1 MAIKVQLRND
11 TSAAWSAANPVL
23 MQGEIGIDRDSGRI
37 KIGDGATAWN
47 ALPFALT
54 GPEGPQGQIGPNL
67 ALSGPGLT
75 VPAGVPLEI
84 TMLNRDSYT
93 TYAVAA
99 TGGTATLDGSTITFI
114 GDTIGAQTLTISADD
129 VDRVLTVNVVSN
141 SLGSAP
147 TAPPAIG
154 EPLEGGFYAGN
165 IIDTVTTAT
174 GSRALATGA
183 VTLTIP
189 PADLPKFY
197 IGQAVRLAAEPD
209 QGGSNVGLAEGVVI
223 AGSGNELSIDLTT
236 IRYGAGQ
243 TFSAWVIAAAWKLIV
258 APKAQGEA
266 GSVQYRTATG
276 ADPVACRTL
285 TNGPASTAAME
296 AMNAG
301 TVVYP
306 MARWVTDINNGGG
319 IGGYADWY
327 IPARDEL
334 ELLWR
339 NLKPVT
345 NNNFVGDRPVSAFT
359 YNRDANVST
368 LGQNGTNDNSEPL
381 GAAYTATVPAQ
392 TENTLFRTGGAE
404 AFAFG
409 SSYYWTSSEFSS
421 NNAWFQLYVTSSP
434 GAQSSSY
441 NKNNLTRARAVRRSI
456 L

>member
-23 MQGEIGIDRDSGRI
+23 MQGEIGIDRDAGRI
-37 KIGDGATAWN
+37 KIGNGVTAWN

-54 GPEGPQGQIGPNL
+54 GPEGPQGEIGPNL

-84 TMLNRDSYT
+84 AMLNRDSYI

-243 TFSAWVIAAAWKLIV
+243 TFSAWVIAAAWKLIG
-258 APKAQGEA
+258 APRAQGEA
-266 GSVQYRTATG
+266 GSVQYRTANG

-339 NLKPVT
+339 AFKPVT
-345 NNNFVGDRPVSAFT
+345 NNNFVGDRPISAFT

-368 LGQNGTNDNSEPL
+368 LGANGTNDNSEPT
-381 GAAYTATVPAQ
+381 GAAYTAAAPAQ
-392 TENTLFRTGGAE
+392 TGNALFRTGGAE
-404 AFAFG
+404 AFTFG
-409 SSYYWTSSEFSS
+409 SSYYWSSSEFSAS
-421 NNAWFQLYVTSSP
+421 VAWFQYWN
-434 GAQSSSY
+434 SSY
-441 NKNNLTRARAVRRSI
+441 PGSQSLDNKSNTSRVRAVRRSI

>member
-1 MAIKVQLRND
+1 MAIKIQLRND
-11 TSAAWSAANPVL
+11 ASAAWSAANPVL
-23 MQGEIGIDRDSGRI
+23 MRGEVGIDRDTGRL
-37 KIGDGATAWN
+37 KIGDGVTAWN

-54 GPEGPQGQIGPNL
+54 GPQGPQGEIGPNL

-75 VPAGVPLEI
+75 VPAGVPFEI

-93 TYAVAA
+93 TYAVSA
-99 TGGTATLDGSTITFI
+99 TGGTATLAGNKITFI
-114 GDTIGAQTLTISADD
+114 GSEIGAQTLTISADD
-129 VDRVLTVNVVSN
+129 VDRTLTINVVSN

-147 TAPPAIG
+147 AAPPAFG

-174 GSRALATGA
+174 GSRTLATGA
-183 VTLTIP
+183 VTLTIQ

-197 IGQAVRLAAEPD
+197 IGQKVRLAADPA
-209 QGGSNVGLAEGVVI
+209 QGGSTVGLADGTVI
-223 AGSGNELSIDLTT
+223 VGSGSDLSIDLTN

-243 TFSAWVIAAAWKLIV
+243 TFTAWVIAAAWKVIV
-258 APKAQGEA
+258 APRAQGEA
-266 GSVQYRTATG
+266 GSLQYKTANT

-285 TNGPASTAAME
+285 TNGPVSTAAME
-296 AMNAG
+296 ALNAG

-306 MARWVTDINNGGG
+306 MARWATDINNNGG
-319 IGGYADWY
+319 INGYQDWY

-359 YNRDANVST
+359 YNRDANIST
-368 LGQNGTNDNSEPL
+368 LGQNGTNDNSEPI
-381 GAAYTATVPAQ
+381 GAAYTATVPTQ
-392 TENTLFRTGGAE
+392 TAATPFRSGGTE
-404 AFAFG
+404 ALAFG
-409 SSYYWTSSEFSS
+409 NAAYWASSEFSAVS
-421 NNAWFQLYVTSSP
+421 AWSQLYSTSSP
-434 GAQSSSY
+434 GAQSTNN
-441 NKNNLTRARAVRRSI
+441 NKNSGYRARAVRRSI

>member
-1 MAIKVQLRND
+1 MAIKIQLRND
-11 TSAAWSAANPVL
+11 TAAAWSAANPVL
-23 MQGEIGIDRDSGRI
+23 MRGEVGIDRDTGRI
-37 KIGDGATAWN
+37 KIGDGVTAWN

-54 GPEGPQGQIGPNL
+54 GPQGPQGEVGPNL

-84 TMLNRDSYT
+84 MMLNRDSYT

-197 IGQAVRLAAEPD
+197 IGQKVRLAAD
-209 QGGSNVGLAEGVVI
+209 SAQGGSTVGLADGTVI
-223 AGSGNELSIDLTT
+223 AGSGSELSIDLTN

-243 TFSAWVIAAAWKLIV
+243 TFTAWVIAAAWKVIV
-258 APKAQGEA
+258 APRAQGEA
-266 GSVQYRTATG
+266 GSVQYKTANT

-319 IGGYADWY
+319 INGYRDWY

-345 NNNFVGDRPVSAFT
+345 DNNFVGDRPVSAFT

-404 AFAFG
+404 AFTFG
-409 SSYYWTSSEFSS
+409 SSYYWSSSEFSAGY
-421 NNAWFQLYVTSSP
+421 AWIQFYVTSSP
-434 GAQSSSY
+434 GAQYGTNGSDGY
-441 NKNNLTRARAVRRSI
+441 RARAVRRSI

>member
-37 KIGDGATAWN
+37 KIGNGVTAWN

-54 GPEGPQGQIGPNL
+54 GPDGPQGEVGPNL

-84 TMLNRDSYT
+84 MMLNRDSYT
-93 TYAVAA
+93 TYSVSA
-99 TGGTATLDGSTITFI
+99 TGGTATLAGNKITFV
-114 GDTIGAQTLTISADD
+114 GSVIGAQTLTISADD
-129 VDRVLTVNVVSN
+129 VDRALTINVVSN

-147 TAPPAIG
+147 AAPPAIG
-154 EPLEGGFYAGN
+154 EPLDGGFYAGN

-174 GSRALATGA
+174 GSNALAVGA

-189 PADLPKFY
+189 PADLSKFY
-197 IGQAVRLAAEPD
+197 LGQKVRLAADPA
-209 QGGSNVGLAEGVVI
+209 QGGANVGLAEGTVI
-223 AGSGNELSIDLTT
+223 AGSGSELSIDLAT

-243 TFSAWVIAAAWKLIV
+243 TFSAWVIAAAWKVIV
-258 APKAQGEA
+258 APKAQGEV
-266 GSVQYRTATG
+266 GSVQYKTAST
-276 ADPVACRTL
+276 ADPVVCRTL

-296 AMNAG
+296 ALNVG

-319 IGGYADWY
+319 IGGLTDWY

-339 NLKPVT
+339 AFKPVT
-345 NNNFVGDRPVSAFT
+345 NNNFVGDRPISAFT
-359 YNRDANVST
+359 YNSDANVST
-368 LGQNGTNDNSEPL
+368 LGANGTNDNSEPT
-381 GAAYTATVPAQ
+381 GAAYTEAAPAQ
-392 TENTLFRTGGAE
+392 TGNTLFRTGGAE
-404 AFAFG
+404 AFTFG
-409 SSYYWTSSEFSS
+409 SSYYWSSSEFSAT
-421 NNAWFQLYVTSSP
+421 NAWFQYYVTSSP
-434 GAQSSSY
+434 GAQVNFSKNGSY
-441 NKNNLTRARAVRRSI
+441 RARAVRRSI

>member
-1 MAIKVQLRND
+1 MAIKIQLRND

-23 MQGEIGIDRDSGRI
+23 MRGEVGIDRDSGRL
-37 KIGDGATAWN
+37 KIGDGVTAWN

-54 GPEGPQGQIGPNL
+54 GPQGPQGEIGPNL

-75 VPAGVPLEI
+75 VPAGVPFEI

-93 TYAVAA
+93 AYAVSA
-99 TGGTATLDGSTITFI
+99 TGGTATLVGNKITFI
-114 GDTIGAQTLTISADD
+114 GSEIGAQTLTISADD
-129 VDRVLTVNVVSN
+129 VDRTLTINVVSN

-147 TAPPAIG
+147 AAPPAFG
-154 EPLEGGFYAGN
+154 EPLEGGFYAGA

-174 GSRALATGA
+174 GSHTLATGA

-197 IGQAVRLAAEPD
+197 IGQKVRLAADPS
-209 QGGSNVGLAEGVVI
+209 QGGSTVGLADGTVI
-223 AGSGNELSIDLTT
+223 AGSGSELSIDLTN

-243 TFSAWVIAAAWKLIV
+243 TFTAWVIAAAWKVIV
-258 APKAQGEA
+258 APRAQGEA
-266 GSVQYRTATG
+266 GSVQYKTANT

-285 TNGPASTAAME
+285 TNGLASTAAME
-296 AMNAG
+296 ALNAG

-306 MARWVTDINNGGG
+306 MARWVTDINNNGG
-319 IGGYADWY
+319 INGYKDWY

-345 NNNFVGDRPVSAFT
+345 NNNFVADRPVSAFT
-359 YNRDANVST
+359 YNRDANIST
-368 LGQNGTNDNSEPL
+368 LGQNGTNDNSEPV

-392 TENTLFRTGGAE
+392 TAATPFRSGGTE
-404 AFAFG
+404 ALTFG
-409 SSYYWTSSEFSS
+409 SAYYWASSEFSAY
-421 NNAWFQLYVTSSP
+421 NAWCQGYSTSSP
-434 GAQSSSY
+434 GAQSIY
-441 NKNNLTRARAVRRSI
+441 NYKYNYSRARAVRRSI